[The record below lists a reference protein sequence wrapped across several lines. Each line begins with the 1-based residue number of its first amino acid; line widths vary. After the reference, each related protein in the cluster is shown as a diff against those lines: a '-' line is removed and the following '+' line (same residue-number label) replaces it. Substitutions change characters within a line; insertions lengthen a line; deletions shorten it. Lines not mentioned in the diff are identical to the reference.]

1 MHIFLVILK
10 IIGITVLILLG
21 IAVTLSLLILFVPV
35 RYHVTVNFDNDA
47 RLNIHLKWLARIL
60 QCRIVYPKGEL
71 WIIRLFGIPIMR
83 SGRNKRKKKRSRKK
97 KSGGYEKPATERGN
111 HIIGNAENNDSLKA
125 EVDSGKYDTN
135 YHNADEDGAKCGA
148 DNVYVYDDISGGTK
162 RSRKR
167 NRKGKQKKKRASLK
181 SWFGMIRDERNKRII
196 VFLKDIVIKF
206 LKRVRPKKIRADMVI
221 GFEDP
226 AYTGLFFGGLGIL
239 TVCWEGKYNITPD
252 FEKKILKGRVCAKGY
267 VRFADMLY
275 FLLKILL
282 NEDIKRV
289 MKKGQVN

>member
-35 RYHVTVNFDNDA
+35 RYNVTAYFDNDA
-47 RLNIHLKWLARIL
+47 RLNINLTWLMRIL
-60 QCRIVYPKGEL
+60 HCRISYPKGEM
-71 WIIRLFGIPIMR
+71 WVIRLCGIPIMR
-83 SGRNKRKKKRSRKK
+83 SGRSKRKKKRKHRDKYNGAGKPVIEDGNHITSVDSSGRADVDFNSGSAGGADLGSGKESKAAADGISAGKKRKRKISKKKRHKKKK
-97 KSGGYEKPATERGN
+97 KS
-111 HIIGNAENNDSLKA
+111 
-125 EVDSGKYDTN
+125 
-135 YHNADEDGAKCGA
+135 
-148 DNVYVYDDISGGTK
+148 
-162 RSRKR
+162 
-167 NRKGKQKKKRASLK
+167 LK
-181 SWFGMIRDERNKRII
+181 SLFGLIRDEGNKRII
-196 VFLKDIVIKF
+196 VFLKDIIIKF
-206 LKRVRPKKIRADMVI
+206 LKRVRPKKIWADMVI